1 MTERIHAS
9 GRFHSAAICSKPGAM
24 HRLWL
29 TLGALFGLGAVAL
42 SAWAAHA
49 APARLDARA
58 LMALDNGIR
67 MQGWHALALVGAAL
81 WAERRGGTLPHV
93 AAGAFALGLLLF
105 CGGVLGAVAG
115 ARLGPVAPAGGMLL
129 IGGWLLLLVA
139 AVLRR

>member
-1 MTERIHAS
+1 
-9 GRFHSAAICSKPGAM
+9 M

-42 SAWAAHA
+42 SAWAAHG

-93 AAGAFALGLLLF
+93 AAGGFALGLLLF
-105 CGGVLGAVAG
+105 CGAVYASAIGGVS
-115 ARLGPVAPAGGMLL
+115 LGPVAPLGGVTLMVAWGLL
-129 IGGWLLLLVA
+129 A
-139 AVLRR
+139 ASAVVRR